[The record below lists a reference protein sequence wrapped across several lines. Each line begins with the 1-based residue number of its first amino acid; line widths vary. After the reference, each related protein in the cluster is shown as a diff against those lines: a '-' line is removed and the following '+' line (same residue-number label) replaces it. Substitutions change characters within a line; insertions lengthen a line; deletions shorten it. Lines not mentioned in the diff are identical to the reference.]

1 MIKNIIFD
9 IGNVLADY
17 RLKEFLLDKG
27 FDAPM
32 IKRIVKASVA
42 STYWF
47 EFECGKITEKE
58 AFDAFISL
66 DPEIENEIHTAY
78 DNIQG
83 MLVKRDIAIPWIQAI
98 KKAGYN
104 VYYLSNFSEKANNEC
119 QDALDFLG
127 YMDGGIMSFREL
139 VGKPDAEIYN
149 RLAQRFNL
157 IPEECVFIDD
167 SEENVSAAKKLGF
180 EGIVYKTYDETMTE
194 LIKLGVN
201 II

>member
-42 STYWF
+42 SPYWL
-47 EFECGKITEKE
+47 EFECGRMTEQE
-58 AFDAFISL
+58 AFDAFISI
-66 DPEIENEIHTAY
+66 DTEVANEIHTAY

-104 VYYLSNFSEKANNEC
+104 VYYLSNFSEKANKEC
-119 QDALDFLG
+119 QDALDFLD

-167 SEENVSAAKKLGF
+167 SEENVSAAKRLGF
-180 EGIVYKTYDETMTE
+180 KGIVYKTYDEAMTE

-201 II
+201 I